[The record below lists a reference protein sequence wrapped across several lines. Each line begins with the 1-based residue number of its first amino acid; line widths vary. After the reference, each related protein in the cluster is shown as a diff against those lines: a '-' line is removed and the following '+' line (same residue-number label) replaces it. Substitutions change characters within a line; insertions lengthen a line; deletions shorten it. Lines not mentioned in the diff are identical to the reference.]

1 VEHVA
6 GVHKVDTIMRHWIST
21 KQVAAARG
29 GAFIEHE
36 WRLSEK
42 KQVYVC
48 IFLEVELLCTTPS
61 KDHANWG

>member
-1 VEHVA
+1 
-6 GVHKVDTIMRHWIST
+6 MRRWIST